1 MFGYRFA
8 FWIVNGEAKCLSV
21 DRNSV
26 HEVGFVQQVAETV
39 GNFYFQFVEFFE
51 GEFFFKEFQGSLGFG
66 DRSDDVL
73 AVSDGDVFAAVV
85 F

>member
-1 MFGYRFA
+1 MFRYQFA

-26 HEVGFVQQVAETV
+26 HEVGFVQQLAETV
-39 GNFYFQFVEFFE
+39 GNFYFEFVEFFD
-51 GEFFFKEFQGSLGFG
+51 GESFFKQFQGSLGFG

-73 AVSDGDVFAAVV
+73 AVSDGNIFAAVV
-85 F
+85 C